1 MRQLIRE
8 QEGPHPAPPLVLPL
22 LAEDQMQIRLWRMV
36 LNQTAQLVQI
46 EQEQVVRL
54 HLLGRILKQVN
65 VEGQLDEFQGT
76 QIGGIIT
83 NGTRPFYK

>member
-1 MRQLIRE
+1 
-8 QEGPHPAPPLVLPL
+8 
-22 LAEDQMQIRLWRMV
+22 MV
-36 LNQTAQLVQI
+36 LNQTAQPVQI

-76 QIGGIIT
+76 QMGGIVT